1 MLMRTTLRSR
11 MRWSF
16 PWSVPPAQ
24 GVNLLY
30 YSQDFENPVWFK
42 TLSAVSGVNTI
53 IAPDASL
60 SAEQL
65 DFQATPSARISQS
78 RSCALATHV
87 FSVYAKAP
95 AGTTQQFALTAKNDG
110 NAATYSSLLLT
121 ATDTWQRFELQ
132 LPLTAAGIVTVDVAN
147 QPAYTSGTIHLWGA
161 QLELGST
168 ATAYV
173 RTEG

>member
-24 GVNLLY
+24 GVNLLS
-30 YSQDFENPVWFK
+30 YSQDFESAAWFK

-53 IAPDASL
+53 AAPDSSL
-60 SAEQL
+60 SADQV
-65 DFQATPSARISQS
+65 DFQATPSARVSQS
-78 RSCALATHV
+78 RLCPLATHV
-87 FSVYAKAP
+87 LSVYAKAP
-95 AGTTQQFALTAKNDG
+95 TGTTQPFLLTAKNDG

-121 ATDTWQRFELQ
+121 ATDTWQRFELP
-132 LPLTAAGIVTVDVAN
+132 LALTAAGVVTVDIAN
-147 QPAYTSGTIHLWGA
+147 QPIYTAGTLHLWGA

-168 ATAYV
+168 ATPYV